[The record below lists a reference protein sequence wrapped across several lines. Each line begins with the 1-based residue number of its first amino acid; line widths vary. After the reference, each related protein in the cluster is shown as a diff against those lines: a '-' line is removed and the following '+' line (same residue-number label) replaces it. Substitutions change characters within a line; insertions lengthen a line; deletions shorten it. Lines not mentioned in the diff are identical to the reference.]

1 MCLVLIKVKITMS
14 KKTIRTLTQY
24 IVNQKDKNR
33 IRTCLYDYAQLE
45 NLLIHL
51 LNSTMPKKEASVDD
65 WKRWKLLNNR
75 VVMKAVLKRNTGG
88 EKTQQNIADVM
99 KHFGDNYF

>member
-1 MCLVLIKVKITMS
+1 MN

-51 LNSTMPKKEASVDD
+51 LNSTMPKKEASVDE
-65 WKRWKLLNNR
+65 WK
-75 VVMKAVLKRNTGG
+75 
-88 EKTQQNIADVM
+88 
-99 KHFGDNYF
+99 